1 MKVCV
6 ITGGSSGIG
15 KYTAIELVRR
25 GYTVYAL
32 SRHAGDAAGVRYL
45 TADVTRDA
53 DIRAA
58 VDTVLRECGRIDLLI
73 NNAGFGISGAIE
85 FTDTDAAIRQ
95 FDVNFFGAVRM
106 CRAVLPILRE
116 QGGRSHRQHR
126 LGCRRGCNP
135 VSGIL
140 FRRKIRAVR
149 LYAGTGKRGAPFGI
163 TAICMQPGDIRTGFT
178 AAREKEC
185 LATTSTAGG
194 SHARLPVW
202 NVTNKTACPRRLPQ
216 NTSPKLPTAGTKS
229 PCAPSDSPTNSSA
242 CWQSCS
248 PCAQSTVLSVCFTQN
263 KKGRQRFCRTL
274 QLQPHQEQRLPSGR
288 ARTETERVSART
300 P

>member
-45 TADVTRDA
+45 TADVTCDA

-106 CRAVLPILRE
+106 PCRAADLTETGR
-116 QGGRSHRQHR
+116 RSHRQHR

-149 LYAGTGKRGAPFGI
+149 LYAGTGKRGAPVRHH
-163 TAICMQPGDIRTGFT
+163 GDLH
-178 AAREKEC
+178 AAGR
-185 LATTSTAGG
+185 
-194 SHARLPVW
+194 HPHRLY
-202 NVTNKTACPRRLPQ
+202 RRP
-216 NTSPKLPTAGTKS
+216 
-229 PCAPSDSPTNSSA
+229 
-242 CWQSCS
+242 
-248 PCAQSTVLSVCFTQN
+248 
-263 KKGRQRFCRTL
+263 
-274 QLQPHQEQRLPSGR
+274 
-288 ARTETERVSART
+288 
-300 P
+300 

>member
-1 MKVCV
+1 MRMACLNLY
-6 ITGGSSGIG
+6 IAQMGGSSGIG

-45 TADVTRDA
+45 TADVTCDA

-106 CRAVLPILRE
+106 CRAVLPILRK
-116 QGGRSHRQHR
+116 QGGGRIVNIGSVAGVVAIPFQAYY
-126 LGCRRGCNP
+126 
-135 VSGIL
+135 SAA
-140 FRRKIRAVR
+140 KSA
-149 LYAGTGKRGAPFGI
+149 LYAYTLALANEVRPFGI

-178 AAREKEC
+178 AAREKEVLGDDIYSGRISRSVAGMERDEQNGMSAEAAAKYIAKVADSRDKKPVRTIGFSYKLVC
-185 LATTSTAGG
+185 VLAKL
-194 SHARLPVW
+194 LPVRAV
-202 NVTNKTACPRRLPQ
+202 NRLIGMLYA
-216 NTSPKLPTAGTKS
+216 K
-229 PCAPSDSPTNSSA
+229 
-242 CWQSCS
+242 
-248 PCAQSTVLSVCFTQN
+248 
-263 KKGRQRFCRTL
+263 
-274 QLQPHQEQRLPSGR
+274 
-288 ARTETERVSART
+288 
-300 P
+300 

>member
-45 TADVTRDA
+45 TADVTCDA

-116 QGGRSHRQHR
+116 QGGGRIVNIGSVAGVVAIPFQAYYSAAKSA
-126 LGCRRGCNP
+126 LCDYTLALANE
-135 VSGIL
+135 
-140 FRRKIRAVR
+140 VR
-149 LYAGTGKRGAPFGI
+149 PFGI

-178 AAREKEC
+178 AAREKEVLGDDIYSGRISRSVAGMERDEQNGMSAEAAAKYIAKVADSRDKRPVRTIGFSYKLVC
-185 LATTSTAGG
+185 VLAKL
-194 SHARLPVW
+194 LPVRAV
-202 NVTNKTACPRRLPQ
+202 NRLIGMLYA
-216 NTSPKLPTAGTKS
+216 K
-229 PCAPSDSPTNSSA
+229 
-242 CWQSCS
+242 
-248 PCAQSTVLSVCFTQN
+248 
-263 KKGRQRFCRTL
+263 
-274 QLQPHQEQRLPSGR
+274 
-288 ARTETERVSART
+288 
-300 P
+300 